1 MEPINVNLSCDIQQ
15 PVKVRY
21 LDGYFFSKDSAGHRI
36 NVDVFDNGV
45 PVSVGGSVSAEV
57 VRSDGETVPVT
68 GAVSENRAYVIL
80 PQAAYAI
87 VGAVQITIKVTEGT
101 TIVTIACF
109 VAYVHESD
117 TDITV
122 DPGTIIPSIQ
132 ALISQIETAVASI
145 PADYSSLWTSLAPAF
160 STSTAYAVGQYVTN
174 SGVLYRFT
182 TAHPAGTWNS
192 AHVTAVNLGS
202 DISALKSAFDS
213 SLDTTP
219 TKNLFDKYTMTDNL
233 LIDGSG
239 VVTTNANYI
248 TSDYI
253 KLPIKA
259 VMISSVGTTSTTY
272 KYRIAVYD
280 KNKVWKYRQL
290 ATTDDYVMTV
300 NTSVIPATDEYYYIR
315 ICFEK
320 ARGTNFDTVQV
331 EVGTQKT
338 SYIPH
343 QMPLDWNGRVL
354 IANLENELDEKTAE
368 IETDISALGDE
379 VKTARKKVDTISVPF
394 GVNLFDPTQMIKNTL
409 IDENGEATYSL
420 LYDSSD
426 YIPIQPSTK
435 IIRAFSYTG
444 TPTYRIAFYDSNK
457 DFVFRRTAAYSLWE
471 DGYTLSL
478 TVGCAYARISV
489 ENENNTTATVDPF
502 YMVFANGDTI
512 SEFVPYFSAN
522 DLVAREN
529 ISEYGAVEHIKDYPK
544 TNEAKLGLNFSWS
557 GNTCFVT
564 GQQSTAL
571 CTNVIVDTRAAL
583 PAWMEPGQTLYADV
597 VSTKADVRFNLAWY
611 LDGGGNKFDYFTK
624 NDFVTVPDDAIGV
637 IIRLSIP
644 SGASIGSARITCNLF
659 TAGTNHYL
667 SKVAKRITDEFE
679 RRVGTVD
686 DATTPMLTIIDDDG
700 NEKFY
705 TDLYPIAVEKKVPIA
720 AAVPFTFMGI
730 ANHVTQAQVLEM
742 YANGIEILSHTYSH
756 MYTTE
761 ATEQEYERDY
771 QKAKNSYS
779 LIGIPCELLVYAG
792 GSANAANAQE
802 AAKRVYIGAFN
813 SGKEHTNFS
822 DKNDKYNLE
831 RYGITDSND
840 DGRIDGTD
848 LDQLKALIDSVKQ
861 TGGWMVW
868 MTHTSGEYWSET
880 MCQNIAD
887 VIDYSLAQGVPVVTA
902 AYGFRK
908 YFGV

>member
-1 MEPINVNLSCDIQQ
+1 MSEYSTQSTTYTAGYVTAYGAAKRGGYTGSYADFCAAIAGLADTVADLEEFSVIINTLSPGSQATAN
-15 PVKVRY
+15 Y
-21 LDGYFFSKDSAGHRI
+21 ADG
-36 NVDVFDNGV
+36 VLTLGV
-45 PVSVGGSVSAEV
+45 PQ
-57 VRSDGETVPVT
+57 
-68 GAVSENRAYVIL
+68 GAK
-80 PQAAYAI
+80 
-87 VGAVQITIKVTEGT
+87 GDKG
-101 TIVTIACF
+101 
-109 VAYVHESD
+109 D
-117 TDITV
+117 KG
-122 DPGTIIPSIQ
+122 DPGEVSQ
-132 ALISQIETAVASI
+132 ADLDE
-145 PADYSSLWTSLAPAF
+145 
-160 STSTAYAVGQYVTN
+160 
-174 SGVLYRFT
+174 
-182 TAHPAGTWNS
+182 
-192 AHVTAVNLGS
+192 AVN
-202 DISALKSAFDS
+202 DLKADFDS
-213 SLDTTP
+213 SLDPTP
-219 TKNLFDKYTMTDNL
+219 TKNLFNKNTMTDNL
-233 LIDGSG
+233 FIDGNG

-290 ATTDDYVMTV
+290 AATDDYMMAV
-300 NTSVIPATDEYYYIR
+300 NTSVIPTTDEYYYIR
-315 ICFEK
+315 ISFEK

-338 SYIPH
+338 AYVPH

-368 IETDISALGDE
+368 IESDISGLGDRLKV
-379 VKTARKKVDTISVPF
+379 VKEKTDTITEAF
-394 GVNLFDPTQMIKNTL
+394 GVNLFDPSNMIKNTL
-409 IDENGEATYSL
+409 INSSGEAEYSL

-426 YIPIQPSTK
+426 YFPIPASSK
-435 IIRAFSYTG
+435 IMRAFSYTG
-444 TPTYRIAFYDSNK
+444 SPTYRIAFYDSSKN
-457 DFVFRRTAAYSLWE
+457 FLFRNTATYSLWE
-471 DGYTLSL
+471 NGYAFSL
-478 TVGCAYARISV
+478 TSACAYARISV
-489 ENENNTTATVDPF
+489 ENENNTSATVDPF
-502 YMVFANGDTI
+502 YMVLANGNTL
-512 SEFVPYFSAN
+512 SEFIPYFSAV
-522 DLVAREN
+522 DLMAREN
-529 ISEYGAVEHIKDYPK
+529 IEKYGAVEHIKDYPK
-544 TNEAKLGLNFSWS
+544 TDEANFGLNFRWS
-557 GNTCFVT
+557 GNTCFIT

-571 CTNVIVDTRAAL
+571 CMNVIVDTRAAL
-583 PAWMEPGQTLYADV
+583 PAWMKPGQTLYADV
-597 VSTKADVRFNLAWY
+597 ESTKETVRFNLAWY
-611 LDGGGNKFDYFTK
+611 LNGGGNKYDYIIK
-624 NDFVTVPDDAIGV
+624 NEFVTVPEDAVGV

-644 SGASIGSARITCNLF
+644 GGSSIGNARITCNLF

-667 SKVAKRITDEFE
+667 SKVAKRLTDEFE

-831 RYGITDSND
+831 RYGITDSNAA
-840 DGRIDGTD
+840 GLIDGTD